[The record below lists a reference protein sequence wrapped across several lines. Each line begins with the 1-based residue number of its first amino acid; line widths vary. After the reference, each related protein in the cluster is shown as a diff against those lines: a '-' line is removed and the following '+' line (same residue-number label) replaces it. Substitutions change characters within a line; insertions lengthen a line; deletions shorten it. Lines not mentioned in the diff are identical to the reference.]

1 MEKLREDHGYFTVRR
16 GMRFLSIRLRSRPL
30 SAGLAGDV
38 DRERDALGARNEAHE
53 NAFEERV
60 AASAE
65 ISFLD
70 GMLGAA
76 VADLARDVNVLVKG
90 RTDDPRYLRIFIG
103 TPSERMKPVGGP
115 EQDRFVQNILD
126 VLSKDPDFAS
136 LHAHLPLITEWQ
148 QQLSD
153 AVKRRESLQLA
164 EDRARQELDIAIA
177 RARKVYNQMEHR
189 LALVF
194 PDHESL
200 VESFF
205 RSTRAAGFV
214 ETPAETNANPA
225 PVTVT
230 NGAQS
235 PANENAVGAAQTPAN
250 ENAQAPA
257 RAQTRRA
264 RRRRVA

>member
-1 MEKLREDHGYFTVRR
+1 MEKLREDHGYITVRR
-16 GMRFLSIRLRSRPL
+16 GMRFLSIRLHSRPL
-30 SAGLAGDV
+30 SAGLAADI
-38 DRERDALGARNEAHE
+38 DKERDALNERNEAYE

-65 ISFLD
+65 IGFLD
-70 GMLGAA
+70 GMLGST
-76 VADLARDVNVLVKG
+76 VSDLARDVNALVKG

-126 VLSKDPDFAS
+126 VLAKDSDFAS
-136 LHAHLPLITEWQ
+136 LHAHVPLITDWQ
-148 QQLSD
+148 QQLTD
-153 AVKRRESLQLA
+153 AVKRRETLQLA

-177 RARKVYNQMEHR
+177 RARKVYNLMEHR
-189 LALVF
+189 LALIF
-194 PDHESL
+194 PDSEPL
-200 VESFF
+200 VASFF
-205 RSTRAAGFV
+205 RATRAAGAV
-214 ETPAETNANPA
+214 EATPEENATPA

-235 PANENAVGAAQTPAN
+235 PANENAVGAVQAPAN

-257 RAQTRRA
+257 RPQTRRT

>member
-1 MEKLREDHGYFTVRR
+1 MEKLREDHGYLTVRR

-30 SAGLAGDV
+30 SAGLAADV
-38 DRERDALGARNEAHE
+38 DKERDALGERNEAYE

-65 ISFLD
+65 IGFLD

-76 VADLARDVNVLVKG
+76 VSDLARDVNALVKG

-126 VLSKDPDFAS
+126 VLARDPDFAS
-136 LHAHLPLITEWQ
+136 LRAHVPLITEWQ
-148 QQLSD
+148 QQLS
-153 AVKRRESLQLA
+153 AAFKRRETLQLA

-177 RARKVYNQMEHR
+177 RARKMYNQMEHR

-194 PDHESL
+194 PDNDTL

-205 RSTRAAGFV
+205 RATRAAGIVEATV
-214 ETPAETNANPA
+214 ETPAAPA

-235 PANENAVGAAQTPAN
+235 PANENSVGAAQAPAN

-257 RAQTRRA
+257 RTQSRRT

>member
-1 MEKLREDHGYFTVRR
+1 MEKLREDHGYITVRR
-16 GMRFLSIRLRSRPL
+16 GMRFLSIRLHSRPL
-30 SAGLAGDV
+30 SAGLAV
-38 DRERDALGARNEAHE
+38 DIDKERDALNERNEAYE

-65 ISFLD
+65 IGFLD
-70 GMLGAA
+70 GMLGST
-76 VADLARDVNVLVKG
+76 VSDLARDVNALVKG
-90 RTDDPRYLRIFIG
+90 RTDDPRYLRVFIG
-103 TPSERMKPVGGP
+103 TPSERMKPVGGA

-126 VLSKDPDFAS
+126 VLARDPDFAS
-136 LHAHLPLITEWQ
+136 LSAHAPLITEWQ
-148 QQLSD
+148 QQLS
-153 AVKRRESLQLA
+153 AAFKRRESLQLA

-177 RARKVYNQMEHR
+177 RARKTYNQMEHR
-189 LALVF
+189 LALIF

-205 RSTRAAGFV
+205 RATRAAGVV
-214 ETPAETNANPA
+214 EAPAEPQSAPA

-230 NGAQS
+230 HGAQS
-235 PANENAVGAAQTPAN
+235 PANENAVGAVQAPAN

-257 RAQTRRA
+257 RPQTRRT